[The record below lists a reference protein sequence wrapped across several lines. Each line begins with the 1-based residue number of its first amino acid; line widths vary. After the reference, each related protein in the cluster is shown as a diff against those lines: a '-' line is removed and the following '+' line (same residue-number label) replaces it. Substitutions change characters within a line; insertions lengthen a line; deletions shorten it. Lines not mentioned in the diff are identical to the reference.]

1 MFKKGLKIVLLG
13 PQASGKGT
21 QGKMLS
27 DTFNII
33 RISTGEMFRSEIS
46 KKTKLGKE
54 IQNYISAGNLVP
66 DDITSKV
73 LQNRLDNIDCR
84 NGFILDG
91 YPRNIKQV
99 KFLENITNIDFAI
112 EINISNKE
120 AQRRIENRRVCENCG
135 KSYDLV
141 LFPPKK
147 NDVCDKCG
155 GKVIKR
161 LDDYPEAIKKRLN
174 IYREEVRPI
183 IKFYEKKGILIRV
196 SGDDTI
202 ENIFEDIKNK
212 MVKKLD
218 SKIIE

>member
-1 MFKKGLKIVLLG
+1 MFKKGLKIILLG

-21 QGKMLS
+21 QGKLLS
-27 DTFNII
+27 DMFNII

-46 KKTKLGKE
+46 KKTPLGEE
-54 IQNYISAGNLVP
+54 IQTLISSGALIS
-66 DDITSKV
+66 DEITSK
-73 LQNRLDNIDCR
+73 LLKKRLEEMDCR

-120 AQRRIENRRVCENCG
+120 AQNRIENRRVCEKCG
-135 KSYDLV
+135 KSYDLI

-147 NDVCDKCG
+147 IDSCDKCQ
-155 GKVIKR
+155 GKIVKR
-161 LDDYPEAIKKRLN
+161 SDDYPEAIKKRLS

-183 IKFYEKKGILIRV
+183 VKFYKKKNVLIKINGINTVEK
-196 SGDDTI
+196 
-202 ENIFEDIKNK
+202 IFEDIKNK
-212 MVKKLD
+212 MIKKFG
-218 SKIIE
+218 SKII